1 MSSLFNWRTSR
12 DVAGAAGIFA
22 LLQALI
28 LLFLIAGS
36 HGWLFALVPQTG
48 TAPSFAA
55 TCALADAG
63 TPLNHATAGDYA
75 SFYAAGA
82 LANAGRAAAA
92 YDCPSLQQA
101 EEQATQAGVD
111 HQYFFNPPTF
121 LLIMAPLARLPYM
134 VSFCAFELATLIAWL
149 ALGTR
154 VAGGGRAATLALL
167 AVPSLWWALGL
178 GQNSFMSAAL
188 MAAGMLA
195 LPARPLLAG
204 IAFGALC
211 YKPHLGLM
219 IPVALI
225 AGRQWRAIAS
235 AAATVTAAAGATVLL
250 YGMAT
255 WRAFLAMASRSV
267 GGTIDSG
274 AVRLSARVDPTGAC
288 QLIGLSAG
296 QARLVWALALLG
308 TVACICWLWHRGGR
322 ETRNAGLAASVLLA
336 APFALFYDLVMASL
350 AAAWLVRAARRDGF
364 LPGERAVLGLL
375 LAATLL
381 AAHPIVAQLRMPFG
395 ALCAPALLALV
406 VRREHKTRRFSKLK
420 RTAA

>member
-1 MSSLFNWRTSR
+1 MSTPFNWRTSQ
-12 DVAGAAGIFA
+12 DVAGGAGFFA

-36 HGWLFALVPQTG
+36 HGWLFKLPPAAGPS
-48 TAPSFAA
+48 PSFAA
-55 TCALADAG
+55 SCALADAG
-63 TPLNHATAGDYA
+63 KPLNHATAGDYA

-82 LANAGRAAAA
+82 LANAGRPAAA

-121 LLIMAPLARLPYM
+121 LLIMAPFARLPYM
-134 VSFCAFELATLIAWL
+134 VSFCLFEVATLIAWL

-178 GQNSFMSAAL
+178 GQNSFLSAAL
-188 MAAGMLA
+188 MAAGTLA

-204 IAFGALC
+204 VAFGALC

-219 IPVALI
+219 IPVALV
-225 AGRQWRAIAS
+225 AGRQWRAVAS
-235 AAATVTAAAGATVLL
+235 AAATVGGATAATVLL
-250 YGMAT
+250 YGTGT

-267 GGTIDSG
+267 GGAIDSG
-274 AVRLSARVDPTGAC
+274 AVRLSARVDPTGAS
-288 QLIGLSAG
+288 QLAGLSAA
-296 QARLVWALALLG
+296 QARLVWAVALLG
-308 TVACICWLWHRGGR
+308 TIACVAWLWRRGGR

-364 LPGERAVLGLL
+364 LRGERAALGLL

-381 AAHPIVAQLRMPFG
+381 AAHPIVAHLHFPFG
-395 ALCAPALLALV
+395 ALAAPALLALA
-406 VRREHKTRRFSKLK
+406 VRREHHAR
-420 RTAA
+420 